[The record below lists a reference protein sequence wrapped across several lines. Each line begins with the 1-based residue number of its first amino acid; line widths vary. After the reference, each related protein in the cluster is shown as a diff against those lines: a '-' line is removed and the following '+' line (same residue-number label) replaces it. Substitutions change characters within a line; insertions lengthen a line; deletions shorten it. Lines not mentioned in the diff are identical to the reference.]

1 MQRIRFGSSEN
12 QNIPSVQRNQS
23 QNNNMATPDADQAQG
38 RCQNMSNI
46 EIPATGATTGSYPV
60 RNSASALAISPPNG
74 DAQLSQA
81 TKDLSSI
88 SLVTLDLA
96 KPMSVINTDNETAT
110 RVTDSAHHTE
120 NSTSESSSDFDKLP
134 AEIREKIFKRLLA
147 RCSGSTPALVCPARC
162 NKKLCPEVI
171 STYYKANTF
180 TLERM
185 NVWQLRGFS
194 RTAMAN
200 IQNVATIVNGS

>member
-1 MQRIRFGSSEN
+1 M
-12 QNIPSVQRNQS
+12 QRNQS
-23 QNNNMATPDADQAQG
+23 QNNNMATPDADQVQG

-60 RNSASALAISPPNG
+60 RNSASALAVSPLNG

-110 RVTDSAHHTE
+110 RVTDSVE
-120 NSTSESSSDFDKLP
+120 RWMFVMERDK
-134 AEIREKIFKRLLA
+134 KIELIAVLQCCIHCIY
-147 RCSGSTPALVCPARC
+147 RC
-162 NKKLCPEVI
+162 
-171 STYYKANTF
+171 
-180 TLERM
+180 
-185 NVWQLRGFS
+185 
-194 RTAMAN
+194 
-200 IQNVATIVNGS
+200 